1 MTQGAG
7 SIVAGFDGSEES
19 AAAVRWAA
27 RHAHAIG
34 CSLHVVHCS
43 LWPLLTRHL
52 GPVPGVSGSGLE
64 QSARTILDDG
74 VAVATA
80 EVPGL
85 QVRSTLLH
93 GFPAQLLAEISAGER
108 MLVVGSRGLGGFLG
122 LLVGSA
128 GLELA
133 ATATCPVAVIRE
145 EHHPGGPV
153 VAAVDDSG
161 SPAALD
167 DACALAAAWHAPL
180 KVVHVRH
187 RPAGYQVP
195 EGQDAAPGARAVLAS
210 ALDRAAAAAPAVHVE
225 TELLTDS
232 SVPHALLKAAEE
244 ARIIVVGT
252 QGRGMLR
259 ETIGS
264 TAHAVL
270 HHARGPVLV
279 SRRGG

>member
-1 MTQGAG
+1 MTQESG
-7 SIVAGFDGSEES
+7 SIVAGFDGSDEA

-27 RHAHAIG
+27 RCAHATDS
-34 CSLHVVHCS
+34 SLHVVHCS

-64 QSARTILDDG
+64 QSARSILEEG

-93 GFPAQLLAEISAGER
+93 GLPAQLLAEISAGER

-122 LLVGSA
+122 LLVGSVS
-128 GLELA
+128 LELA
-133 ATATCPVAVIRE
+133 ATATCPVAVIRPE
-145 EHHPGGPV
+145 LHPDGPV
-153 VAAVDDSG
+153 VAAVDASG

-167 DACALAAAWHAPL
+167 DACALASAWQAPL

-187 RPAGYQVP
+187 EPAGYQLP
-195 EGQDAAPGARAVLAS
+195 EGRDAAEAREVLAS
-210 ALDRAAAAAPAVHVE
+210 ALNRATAKAPLVRVDGEVLAD
-225 TELLTDS
+225 T
-232 SVPHALLKAAEE
+232 SVPHAILKAAGE
-244 ARIIVVGT
+244 ARMVVVGS
-252 QGRGMLR
+252 QGRGILR

-279 SRRGG
+279 SRHGG

>member
-1 MTQGAG
+1 MTQESG
-7 SIVAGFDGSEES
+7 SIVAGFDGSDEA

-27 RHAHAIG
+27 RCAHATNS
-34 CSLHVVHCS
+34 SLHVVHCS

-64 QSARTILDDG
+64 QSARSILEDG
-74 VAVATA
+74 VAVAAA

-93 GFPAQLLAEISAGER
+93 GLPAQLLAEISAGER

-122 LLVGSA
+122 LLVGSVS
-128 GLELA
+128 LELA
-133 ATATCPVAVIRE
+133 ATATCPVAVIRPE
-145 EHHPGGPV
+145 LHPDGPV
-153 VAAVDDSG
+153 VIAVDASG

-167 DACALAAAWHAPL
+167 DACALASAWQAPL

-187 RPAGYQVP
+187 EPAGYQLP
-195 EGQDAAPGARAVLAS
+195 EGRDAADAREVLAS
-210 ALDRAAAAAPAVHVE
+210 ALNRATAKAPLVRVDGEVLAD
-225 TELLTDS
+225 T
-232 SVPHALLKAAEE
+232 SVPHAILKAAGE
-244 ARIIVVGT
+244 ARMVVVGS
-252 QGRGMLR
+252 QGRGILR

-270 HHARGPVLV
+270 HHARGPVLI
-279 SRRGG
+279 SRHGG

>member
-1 MTQGAG
+1 MTQESG
-7 SIVAGFDGSEES
+7 SIVAGFDGSDEA

-27 RHAHAIG
+27 RCAHATDS
-34 CSLHVVHCS
+34 SLHVVHCS

-64 QSARTILDDG
+64 QSARSILEEG

-93 GFPAQLLAEISAGER
+93 GLPAQLLAEISAGER

-122 LLVGSA
+122 LLVGSVS
-128 GLELA
+128 LELA
-133 ATATCPVAVIRE
+133 ATATCPVAVIRPE
-145 EHHPGGPV
+145 LHPDGPV
-153 VAAVDDSG
+153 VAAVDASG

-167 DACALAAAWHAPL
+167 GACALASAWQAPL

-187 RPAGYQVP
+187 EPAGYQLP
-195 EGQDAAPGARAVLAS
+195 EGRDAAEAREVLAS
-210 ALDRAAAAAPAVHVE
+210 ALNRATAKAPLVRVDGEVLAD
-225 TELLTDS
+225 T
-232 SVPHALLKAAEE
+232 SVPHAILKAAGE
-244 ARIIVVGT
+244 ARMVVVGS
-252 QGRGMLR
+252 QGRGILR

-279 SRRGG
+279 SRHGG

>member
-1 MTQGAG
+1 MTQESG
-7 SIVAGFDGSEES
+7 STVAGFDGSDEA

-27 RHAHAIG
+27 RCAHATNS
-34 CSLHVVHCS
+34 SLHVVHCS

-64 QSARTILDDG
+64 QSARSILEDG

-93 GFPAQLLAEISAGER
+93 GLPAQLLVEISAGER

-122 LLVGSA
+122 LLVGSVS
-128 GLELA
+128 LELA
-133 ATATCPVAVIRE
+133 ATATCPVAVIRPE
-145 EHHPGGPV
+145 LHPDGPV
-153 VAAVDDSG
+153 VVAVDASG

-167 DACALAAAWHAPL
+167 DACALASAWQAPL

-187 RPAGYQVP
+187 EPAGYQLP
-195 EGQDAAPGARAVLAS
+195 EGRDAAEAREVLAS
-210 ALDRAAAAAPAVHVE
+210 ALNRATAKAPHVRVDGE
-225 TELLTDS
+225 VLADT
-232 SVPHALLKAAEE
+232 SVPHAILNAGGE
-244 ARIIVVGT
+244 ARMVVVGS
-252 QGRGMLR
+252 QGRGILR

-270 HHARGPVLV
+270 HHARGPVLI
-279 SRRGG
+279 SRHGG